1 MLADKLVA
9 PQVYIVVG
17 SSSAIQHLAGMKD
30 SKTIIAINKDEDAPI
45 FKPKAG
51 SLSRG
56 CRGGGEAGYDP
67 EASHPACLMTL
78 PAVWPI
84 RLMVRIS
91 SAQRPNSEA
100 VVHPTGFEPVA
111 SAFGGQ
117 RSIQL
122 SYGCRSVVN

>member
-17 SSSAIQHLAGMKD
+17 SSGAIQHLAGMKD

-56 CRGGGEAGYDP
+56 CRGAGKQG
-67 EASHPACLMTL
+67 M
-78 PAVWPI
+78 I
-84 RLMVRIS
+84 
-91 SAQRPNSEA
+91 QRP
-100 VVHPTGFEPVA
+100 VIPLV
-111 SAFGGQ
+111 
-117 RSIQL
+117 L
-122 SYGCRSVVN
+122 